1 MSKKI
6 LVTGHRGWIGS
17 NLTKLLDQN
26 GIEWIGIDKKDGEDL
41 GRDMSP
47 ILSKLNEFDT
57 IVHLAATPRIPAS
70 WLMSD
75 HYRNN
80 NVGVTDMIAN
90 LCAAKN
96 KYLIFA
102 SSSSIYGNGQGP
114 LNPYS
119 WTKLAGEQS
128 IEMYGRSRGLNYSI
142 LRFFTNYGEDDPSGL
157 VMGRWIENE
166 RNGQPITLRG
176 TGEQSRDFVHV
187 SDTAQ
192 AILDTILARPYSKT
206 LDIGTGNS
214 YKLIDLTQHFSV
226 PVIVEPELDGYAT
239 STRANITETQKH
251 IPWSAKIELVA
262 WLKSQLM
269 K

>member
-6 LVTGHRGWIGS
+6 LITGHQGWIGS
-17 NLTKLLDQN
+17 NLVKLLDQN
-26 GIEWIGIDKKDGEDL
+26 NIGWIGIDKKSGSDL
-41 GRDMSP
+41 SLDMSP
-47 ILSKLNEFDT
+47 IWSRIDQFET

-70 WLMSD
+70 WILAD
-75 HYRNN
+75 HYRIN
-80 NVGVTDMIAN
+80 NVGVTDKLAN
-90 LCAAKN
+90 ICADQN

-102 SSSSIYGNGQGP
+102 SSSSIYGNGDGP

-128 IEMYGRSRGLNYSI
+128 IEMYGRSRGLNYTN
-142 LRFFTNYGEDDPSGL
+142 LRLFTNYGEDDPSGL
-157 VMGRWIENE
+157 VIGRWIENE
-166 RNGQPITLRG
+166 RTGQPITLRG
-176 TGEQSRDFVHV
+176 TGQQSRDFVHV

-192 AILDTILARPYSKT
+192 AILDTILSRPYGKT

-214 YKLIDLTQHFSV
+214 HRLVDLTQHFTV
-226 PVIVEPELDGYAT
+226 PVTIEPELDGYAT
-239 STRANITETQKH
+239 STRADIEETQKH